1 MLINLNDIRRQI
13 GRLRSWWWL
22 APVGWF
28 RVSDRTLAAQRQSGQ
43 GFPAHP
49 KGVVIIRTQGR
60 RPALLAEAVA
70 SVAAQSV
77 PVTAFVVV
85 HGDNAALGRVEGAI
99 SGIHKDTRIL
109 HAADLGRLRGY
120 PLNLAL
126 EQIYDAGEEFDFLF
140 FLDDDDI
147 VYPAF
152 CRTMS
157 AAMRQ
162 RNVDVVYAASNRRI
176 PSETATPGYAP
187 LPPICLL
194 VENFIPI
201 NSYAIRL
208 DAIRS
213 ARPLFDESFEVL
225 EDWNFLHRLLAMRI
239 KFWPLGD
246 TLSEFRITGDG
257 NTPDKRDQAVWDR
270 AWDGV
275 HHFLDQIRPDLD
287 RTSLLSAFQ
296 DFDFAARSP
305 LTPSEVTLLRKT
317 AEFIGQYFS
326 TSPKA

>member
-1 MLINLNDIRRQI
+1 LIE
-13 GRLRSWWWL
+13 
-22 APVGWF
+22 
-28 RVSDRTLAAQRQSGQ
+28 
-43 GFPAHP
+43 
-49 KGVVIIRTQGR
+49 
-60 RPALLAEAVA
+60 ALT
-70 SVAAQSV
+70 SVAAQSMA
-77 PVTAFVVV
+77 VTAFVVV
-85 HGDNAALGRVEGAI
+85 HGDDAALGRVEGAI
-99 SGIHKDTRIL
+99 SDILEDTRIL
-109 HAADLGRLRGY
+109 HATDPGRRRGY

-152 CRTMS
+152 CRAMS

-176 PSETATPGYAP
+176 PSEPATPGYAP

-194 VENFIPI
+194 IENFMPI

-213 ARPLFDESFEVL
+213 ARPFFDESLEVL
-225 EDWNFLHRLLAMRI
+225 EDWNFLHRLLALRL

-257 NTPDKRDQAVWDR
+257 NTPDKQDQTVWDR

-275 HHFLDQIRPDLD
+275 HHYLDRIRCDLD
-287 RTSLLSAFQ
+287 RAYLLSTFQ
-296 DFDFAARSP
+296 NFDFAARSP
-305 LTPSEVTLLRKT
+305 LTPSEDLLLRKT
-317 AEFIGQYFS
+317 AEFIEQHFPAG
-326 TSPKA
+326 PAA